1 MIWGILYDRYLY
13 ATWMRWS
20 LSAVLRETG
29 WSDHNAVGLLVY
41 LGTSCIEEKKTS
53 DKALAQEL

>member
-1 MIWGILYDRYLY
+1 MIWGISYDRCLY
-13 ATWMRWS
+13 ATWMRWL
-20 LSAVLRETG
+20 LSAVLGEIGR
-29 WSDHNAVGLLVY
+29 SDYNAAGLLVY